1 MPCNNASTAG
11 SSGLGGLKDMIAEDA
26 LNVFCN
32 TSDFA
37 ETVVYY
43 PRNNSC
49 GGNPRSI
56 DAVVMREQIEVVTE
70 DGNTTNLAIWQVHV
84 ANNTTLGI
92 SSKELDLGGDMLAFS
107 PRDGKPA
114 EKKSILRILSQ
125 DNGMLELECR

>member
-1 MPCNNASTAG
+1 
-11 SSGLGGLKDMIAEDA
+11 MIAEDA

-43 PRNNSC
+43 PRSSNGC
-49 GGNPRSI
+49 NPIRSI
-56 DAVVMREQIEVVTE
+56 DAIVIREQIEVVTE
-70 DGNTTNLAIWQVHV
+70 DANTTNLPVWQVFV

-92 SSKELDLGGDMLAFS
+92 SSTQLDMGGDMISFS
-107 PRDGKPA
+107 PRDGQTPV
-114 EKKSILRILSQ
+114 KKTILRILSQ